1 MLTPSRGFPPI
12 AGPDARVLI
21 LGSLPG
27 QASLAAGQYYAQPR
41 NAFWRIMG
49 ELFDA
54 GPAVPY
60 ALRARRL
67 IEQRVALWDVCEA
80 AHRPGSLDAAI
91 DLSSVVVNDFA
102 RFFRE
107 HREIVAVFTNGGTAT
122 RFYRRLVLP
131 QIGPAAM
138 ALPVYPLPST
148 SPAHAAMRFE
158 QKLER
163 WRGITTTSCSN
174 RAARRVRAPSSVRS

>member
-1 MLTPSRGFPPI
+1 MPARSRGFAPI
-12 AGPDARVLI
+12 AAPDARVLI

-27 QASLAAGQYYAQPR
+27 QVSLAARQYYAQPQ

-49 ELFDA
+49 ELFGA

-60 ALRARRL
+60 PVRAQRL
-67 IEQRVALWDVCEA
+67 IEHRVALWDVCKA

-107 HREIVAVFTNGGTAT
+107 HGQLVAVFTNGGAAT
-122 RFYRRLVLP
+122 RLYQRLVLP
-131 QIGPAAM
+131 RLGAPAST
-138 ALPVYPLPST
+138 LLLHPLPST

-163 WRGITTTSCSN
+163 WRAIT
-174 RAARRVRAPSSVRS
+174 AVLLAP